1 MKSWN
6 KNIEDEIIVLLKDW
20 LKQQGKTQK
29 DLRKIL
35 NASSERMPAL
45 IEIIKAEYTSGGIP
59 KVASRLCTI
68 EAEWSE
74 SNNPI
79 ERIESDQDP
88 FSQLDLLLEKIQED
102 CNN

>member
-6 KNIEDEIIVLLKDW
+6 KNIEDEITLLLKDW

-59 KVASRLCTI
+59 KVASILCTI
-68 EAEWSE
+68 EARWSE
-74 SNNPI
+74 NNNH
-79 ERIESDQDP
+79 IESDQDP